1 MFTKEFE
8 TTVINFV
15 NAEAHFT
22 ISKARYFSEF
32 MVEVLSHFFT
42 IKDSYELKN
51 PSDSYTSLDGFK
63 IHMANLAANFSHTL
77 GKTISSKLSKLASG
91 GDCHLEDYIQGV
103 INRNGLVD
111 CNGNPLKISSFHDAS
126 STVYLYWVLFNN
138 GFEKAV
144 EQYGSLETALLEL
157 QTRLNVDGS
166 ATHRFFKNE
175 FFVKGKTENKPVDT
189 VEDIQDQAEQTTR
202 ALLTVVPVRLEIP
215 IDVYNEFADELKT
228 VLNDYIK

>member
-15 NAEAHFT
+15 NTEAHFT

-42 IKDSYELKN
+42 IVDGSAELKN

-63 IHMANLAANFSHTL
+63 VHMANLAANFSHTL
-77 GKTISSKLSKLASG
+77 GKTISSKLSKLASD
-91 GDCHLEDYIQGV
+91 GDCHDDDYMQ
-103 INRNGLVD
+103 GLVD

-126 STVYLYWVLFNN
+126 STVYLYWNLFNN

-144 EQYGSLETALLEL
+144 ERLGSLESALLEL

-166 ATHRFFKNE
+166 STHRFFKQE
-175 FFVKGKTENKPVDT
+175 YFVKAKGENKPVDT
-189 VEDIQDQAEQTTR
+189 VEEIQEQAEQTTR
-202 ALLTVVPVRLEIP
+202 ALETVVPVRLEIP

-228 VLNDYIK
+228 VLNGYIK